1 MFVVGQQYACE
12 YVFARYSGRGIKW
25 HYSQIQRLQQWI
37 FLMNFLFE
45 FEKVG
50 FGVFKWCF
58 AIPRNSYGIYRKKYG
73 ETFAWQHNSLNYS
86 RAPINDRTFCWII
99 IIQFLLKNKANQS
112 VDLNFS
118 DVLNQEFLIA
128 FTVEGTVSNS
138 VSVLPTITESDPPE
152 PKLYR
157 LSTAL

>member
-118 DVLNQEFLIA
+118 DVLSKSRIFDRIH
-128 FTVEGTVSNS
+128 SRRNS
-138 VSVLPTITESDPPE
+138 QQQRFRVAYYYWIW
-152 PKLYR
+152 
-157 LSTAL
+157 STWA